1 MTSAARRGGWGDRDR
16 FALATALLC
25 AVGGVLI
32 WVLWVLPVAASVDAA
47 DTHPMGEDARVE
59 LDAGERV
66 GIWGRGISAS
76 LGTMTCIVA
85 APQGDD
91 MATSIGPSLD
101 WSDTLWWM
109 TPKWGFERSAQFTAA
124 DAGAY
129 RVSCAD
135 SLDTYDGEFLIAGD
149 SFGGGSIGL
158 GRNGGSDFAIGSL
171 LAFGAVFCPPVAVM
185 LLVIIG
191 IRLARAK
198 RRSRR
203 VYR

>member
-1 MTSAARRGGWGDRDR
+1 MTAAARRGAWGDRDR
-16 FALATALLC
+16 FALATALIC

-32 WVLWVLPVAASVDAA
+32 WVLWVFPVVASVDAA
-47 DTHPMGEDARVE
+47 DTHPMGERALVE

-66 GIWGRGISAS
+66 GVWGRGISAN
-76 LGTMTCIVA
+76 LGTMACTVT
-85 APQGDD
+85 APEGDGV
-91 MATSIGPSLD
+91 ATSSGPSLD

-109 TPKWGFERSAQFTAA
+109 TPKWGFEQSAQFTAA
-124 DAGAY
+124 DTGAY

-158 GRNGGSDFAIGSL
+158 GRNGGSDYAIGSL
-171 LAFGAVFCPPVAVM
+171 LAFGAVFCPLVAVM
-185 LLVIIG
+185 LLVIVG
-191 IRLARAK
+191 VRLAVTR
-198 RRSRR
+198 RRSSR

>member
-16 FALATALLC
+16 FALTTALLC

-32 WVLWVLPVAASVDAA
+32 WVFWVFPVAASVDAA
-47 DTHPMGEDARVE
+47 DTHPMGEDALVE

-66 GIWGRGISAS
+66 GIWGRGISAN
-76 LGTMTCIVA
+76 LGTMTCTVT
-85 APQGDD
+85 APEGDGV
-91 MATSIGPSLD
+91 ATSSGPSLD

-109 TPKWGFERSAQFTAA
+109 TPKRGFEQSAQFTAA
-124 DAGAY
+124 DDGAH

-149 SFGGGSIGL
+149 SFGGGNIGL

-191 IRLARAK
+191 IRLALAK